1 MKTTYKIWD
10 IVCINRKDYQQ
21 VTTIEYICIYPDDVF
36 YSCKWIWMLLKKEDI
51 VWKTD
56 SEWNIIF

>member
-10 IVCINRKDYQQ
+10 IVSIDRKDYQQ
-21 VTTIEYICIYPDDVF
+21 ITTIEYICIYPDDIF

-51 VWKTD
+51 VITK
-56 SEWNIIF
+56 N